1 MEIEHHELYGKITL
15 PEKIDLTNVN
25 AFKRNLQALY
35 DRGHNSIELD
45 CTNLTIIDS
54 AGLGSLIMFQKK
66 LKERGG
72 ELKLINVNHSYIK
85 HLFDMI
91 ELNRIIRI
99 NSEGG
104 FRQS

>member
-1 MEIEHHELYGKITL
+1 MKIEHHEQYGRIIL

-25 AFKRNLQALY
+25 TFKRNLQELY
-35 DRGHNSIELD
+35 DRGHKSIRLD
-45 CTNLTIIDS
+45 CANLTIIDS

-72 ELKLINVNHSYIK
+72 ELKLINVNHNYIK

-91 ELNRIIRI
+91 ELDRIILI
-99 NSEGG
+99 ESE
-104 FRQS
+104 SDL